1 MWFVGSR
8 ALLKVDG
15 LARPQQRDEESIRS
29 CCVHQHGRAADDF
42 GVTARGQEQRGVFVG
57 SAGELQ
63 ARGRWCLLTPRGT
76 RMKPALIVHGGCGT
90 PPPGEEGPRKVA
102 CERAAEAGWKVLL
115 TEGSA
120 LDAVE
125 AAVRALEDEPLLN
138 AGTGSYLQADGVARL
153 DASLMTDDG
162 RAGAVAQV
170 PLLPH
175 PVSLARYLLEHD
187 AHVMLAGPEAL
198 ALAARLG
205 HEVGVVATPAKIAY
219 WQEHLDE
226 ACRRLDYAAMAAAW
240 KCSNPRLG
248 TVGCVALDARGRL
261 AAGTS
266 TGGTGQCYPGRV
278 GDTPIIGAG
287 TYCTPRVGVS
297 MTGVGERI
305 LVKLA
310 AKRLADLAGDG
321 VPLEAATRRVLDEV
335 GPGAGLIALGADG
348 TIVEERNTP
357 FLAAARRAS

>member
-1 MWFVGSR
+1 MKG
-8 ALLKVDG
+8 ALV
-15 LARPQQRDEESIRS
+15 
-29 CCVHQHGRAADDF
+29 
-42 GVTARGQEQRGVFVG
+42 
-57 SAGELQ
+57 
-63 ARGRWCLLTPRGT
+63 
-76 RMKPALIVHGGCGT
+76 VHGGCGT
-90 PPPGEEGPRKVA
+90 PPPGEEETRNAA
-102 CERAAEAGWKVLL
+102 CERAADAGWSVLEAG
-115 TEGSA
+115 GAA

-138 AGTGSYLQADGVARL
+138 AGTGAYLQADGVARL
-153 DASLMTDDG
+153 DASIMAADG

-175 PVSLARYLLEHD
+175 PVSLARYLLEQD

-205 HEVGVVATPAKIAY
+205 HELGVVATPAKIAY
-219 WQEHLDE
+219 WQERLDD
-226 ACRRLDYAAMAAAW
+226 ACRRLDYAAMARAW
-240 KCSNPRLG
+240 KAEHPRLG

-261 AAGTS
+261 AAATS

-278 GDTPIIGAG
+278 GDTPVVGAG

-310 AKRLADLAGDG
+310 AKRLADLCGDG
-321 VPLEAATRRVLDEV
+321 VPLAEAARRVLEEV
-335 GPGAGLIALGADG
+335 GPGAGLVALDTGGA
-348 TIVEERNTP
+348 IVVERNTP
-357 FLAAARRAS
+357 FMAAARRVS

>member
-1 MWFVGSR
+1 
-8 ALLKVDG
+8 
-15 LARPQQRDEESIRS
+15 
-29 CCVHQHGRAADDF
+29 
-42 GVTARGQEQRGVFVG
+42 
-57 SAGELQ
+57 
-63 ARGRWCLLTPRGT
+63 
-76 RMKPALIVHGGCGT
+76 MKPSLVVHGGCGT
-90 PPPGEEGPRKVA
+90 PPPGEETERGAA
-102 CERAAEAGWKVLL
+102 CERAADAGGAVLQSG
-115 TEGSA
+115 GSA

-138 AGTGSYLQADGVARL
+138 AGTGAYLQADGVARL
-153 DASLMTDDG
+153 DASIMADDG

-175 PVSLARYLLEHD
+175 PVSLARYLLEQD

-219 WQEHLDE
+219 WQQHLDE
-226 ACRRLDYAAMAAAW
+226 TCRRLDYAAMAAAW
-240 KCSNPRLG
+240 KAENPRLG

-261 AAGTS
+261 AAATS

-305 LVKLA
+305 LVRLA
-310 AKRLADLAGDG
+310 AKRLADLVADG
-321 VPLEAATRRVLDEV
+321 VSLAAATHRVLDEV
-335 GPGAGLIALGADG
+335 GPGAGLIALDAGG
-348 TIVEERNTP
+348 EVVELRNTP
-357 FLAAARRAS
+357 FMAAARRAG

>member
-1 MWFVGSR
+1 MR
-8 ALLKVDG
+8 
-15 LARPQQRDEESIRS
+15 
-29 CCVHQHGRAADDF
+29 
-42 GVTARGQEQRGVFVG
+42 
-57 SAGELQ
+57 
-63 ARGRWCLLTPRGT
+63 
-76 RMKPALIVHGGCGT
+76 PALIVHGGCGT
-90 PPPGEEGPRKVA
+90 PPPGEEGPRSAA
-102 CERAAEAGWKVLL
+102 CERAADAGWGVLAHG
-115 TEGSA
+115 GSA

-138 AGTGSYLQADGVARL
+138 AGTGAYLQADGVARL
-153 DASLMTDDG
+153 DASLMADDG

-175 PVSLARYLLEHD
+175 PVTLARYLLEQD

-198 ALAARLG
+198 VLAARLG
-205 HEVGVVATPAKIAY
+205 HPVGVGATPAKIAY
-219 WQEHLDE
+219 WQERLDD
-226 ACRRLDYAAMAAAW
+226 ACRRLDYAAMARAW
-240 KCSNPRLG
+240 KAENPRLG
-248 TVGCVALDARGRL
+248 TVGCVALDERGRL

-278 GDTPIIGAG
+278 GDTPVIGAG

-321 VPLEAATRRVLDEV
+321 VPLDEAARRVLDEV
-335 GPGAGLIALGADG
+335 GPGAGLVALGSDG
-348 TIVEERNTP
+348 EVVERRNTA
-357 FLAAARRAS
+357 FMAAARRTA

>member
-1 MWFVGSR
+1 
-8 ALLKVDG
+8 
-15 LARPQQRDEESIRS
+15 
-29 CCVHQHGRAADDF
+29 
-42 GVTARGQEQRGVFVG
+42 
-57 SAGELQ
+57 
-63 ARGRWCLLTPRGT
+63 
-76 RMKPALIVHGGCGT
+76 MKRALIVHGGCGT
-90 PPPGEEGPRKVA
+90 PPSGEEAARREA
-102 CERAAEAGWKVLL
+102 CERAADAGFRVLAAD
-115 TEGSA
+115 GSA

-138 AGTGSYLQADGVARL
+138 AGTGAYLQADGVARL
-153 DASLMTDDG
+153 DASIMADDG

-175 PVSLARYLLEHD
+175 PVSLARYLLEQD

-205 HEVGVVATPAKIAY
+205 HAVGVVATPAKIGY
-219 WQEHLDE
+219 WQQHLDE
-226 ACRRLDYAAMAAAW
+226 ACRRLDYAAMAARW
-240 KCSNPRLG
+240 KAENPRLG

-261 AAGTS
+261 AAATS

-310 AKRLADLAGDG
+310 AKRLADLCAGG
-321 VPLEAATRRVLDEV
+321 VATAEAARRVVEEV
-335 GPGAGLIALGADG
+335 GPGAGLVALDSDG
-348 TIVEERNTP
+348 TAVEERNTP
-357 FLAAARRAS
+357 FMAVARRSS